1 MMKRFML
8 SAVVCTAMMFAQVGH
23 AQEVVFD
30 DIDAANIFL
39 ACSSGD
45 AEVCLAAVNLVIEK
59 LQAAGL
65 SAASLNIQIASLA
78 SVLAD
83 VARDNPVASV
93 FLATSEALQFLAKSS
108 SDPAQQAAI
117 LTLATA
123 VSNGEVPDKTTVLTS
138 TTPISGA

>member
-1 MMKRFML
+1 MKRLLL
-8 SAVVCTAMMFAQVGH
+8 SAVCSASLLFAQVGN
-23 AQEVVFD
+23 AQEILFD
-30 DIDAANIFL
+30 DVDAANILL
-39 ACSSGD
+39 ACSGGD
-45 AEVCLAAVNLVIEK
+45 AEVCLAAVNLVIAK

-65 SAASLNIQIASLA
+65 SAASLNIQFASLA

-83 VARDNPVASV
+83 VARDNPVESV
-93 FLATSEALQFLAKSS
+93 LLATSQALQSVAKSS

-117 LTLATA
+117 LTLAAA

>member
-1 MMKRFML
+1 MKKLML
-8 SAVVCTAMMFAQVGH
+8 SAVVCASMLFAQVGH
-23 AQEVVFD
+23 AQEVLFD
-30 DIDAANIFL
+30 DVDAANILL
-39 ACSSGD
+39 ACSGGD

-65 SAASLNIQIASLA
+65 SAASLNIQFASLA
-78 SVLAD
+78 SALAD

-93 FLATSEALQFLAKSS
+93 LLATSQALQSVAKSS

-117 LTLATA
+117 LTLATS
-123 VSNGEVPDKTTVLTS
+123 VSNGEVPDKTTVLAS

>member
-1 MMKRFML
+1 MMKRLML
-8 SAVVCTAMMFAQVGH
+8 SAVVCASMLFAQVGH

-30 DIDAANIFL
+30 DIDAANILL
-39 ACSSGD
+39 ACSGGD
-45 AEVCLAAVNLVIEK
+45 AEVCLAAVDLVVAK

-65 SAASLNIQIASLA
+65 SAATLNIQLASLA
-78 SVLAD
+78 SALAD

-93 FLATSEALQFLAKSS
+93 LLATSQALQTVAKTS

-123 VSNGEVPDKTTVLTS
+123 VSNGEVPDKTTVLTLS
-138 TTPISGA
+138 TPISGA